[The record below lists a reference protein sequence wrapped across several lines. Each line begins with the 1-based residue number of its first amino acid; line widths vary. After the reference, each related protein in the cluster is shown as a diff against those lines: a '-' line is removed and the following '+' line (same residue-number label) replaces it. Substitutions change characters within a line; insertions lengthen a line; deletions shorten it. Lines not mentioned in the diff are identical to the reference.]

1 MNLVNTKAL
10 LHSKWT
16 KIEVVN
22 KERHFII
29 TKIEKDE
36 NQRIV
41 KCIIEAVISNQEY
54 SINWRD
60 LKNSHDWKIG
70 WQ

>member
-1 MNLVNTKAL
+1 MNLVNAKAL

-16 KIEVVN
+16 KIEVTN
-22 KERHFII
+22 KEKHFII
-29 TKIEKDE
+29 TKVEKDE
-36 NQRIV
+36 DQKIV
-41 KCIIEAVISNQEY
+41 ECIIEAVISNQEY

-60 LKNSHDWKIG
+60 LKNSNQWKIG

>member
-36 NQRIV
+36 DQRIV

-60 LKNSHDWKIG
+60 LKNNHDWKIG